1 MKIIKITDQDLKRG
15 SRDNEKLII
24 TTASYILYFI
34 NVYNNVYELDS
45 MVDSKTYGKITDLR
59 DIELESP
66 CGFGNTIKVVE
77 KSTSVESSALY
88 FDDVIYLAPKE
99 FCKYFSSRG
108 VIYFVKNNAGKYY
121 ITSGDGLRPIKA
133 TKEIKQNIKLV

>member
-34 NVYNNVYELDS
+34 NVYDNVYELDS

-77 KSTSVESSALY
+77 KSTSVE
-88 FDDVIYLAPKE
+88 
-99 FCKYFSSRG
+99 
-108 VIYFVKNNAGKYY
+108 
-121 ITSGDGLRPIKA
+121 
-133 TKEIKQNIKLV
+133 